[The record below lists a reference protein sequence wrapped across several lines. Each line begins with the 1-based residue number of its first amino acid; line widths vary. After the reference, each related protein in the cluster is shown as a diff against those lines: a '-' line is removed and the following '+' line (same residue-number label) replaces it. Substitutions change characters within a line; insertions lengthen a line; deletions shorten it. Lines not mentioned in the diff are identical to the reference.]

1 MLINRRI
8 ILIALGALII
18 LGIGVFIYFGHLN
31 YLSISPNS
39 YQTPNGIVTIPIS
52 LPETPTNITK
62 YLIIPQ
68 ENDTIHYTVYN
79 LAQTK
84 TGVTSETD
92 APIVVQKIMEQ
103 YGGLPSDA
111 IYAGAETSYLNE
123 YESSKIPFLPDTLV
137 TQRPVS
143 TDVGYGRRL
152 DNISVTG
159 NGGFIKIS
167 LGKNDELLYLKK
179 VWRTVKPAG
188 TEKIIPVSQAIE
200 KLVRGEILNQR
211 KCFCD
216 LNVDRIYLAYW
227 ENGEGEPQD
236 YLDPV
241 WVFSGTTSSGE
252 VINYKVYARDEGSSL
267 MTPVAGVAG
276 MSSNATPEPQSQ
288 NGVST
293 DNESVNTT
301 VNRGTSLENEA

>member
-1 MLINRRI
+1 MKRVEYIPLNVKSIRMPVNQRTFVIVAGVLI
-8 ILIALGALII
+8 LLGM
-18 LGIGVFIYFGHLN
+18 GIFISSGNLN
-31 YLSISPNS
+31 FFPFS
-39 YQTPNGIVTIPIS
+39 QTSFN
-52 LPETPTNITK
+52 TPTGAVKILVPLPGTPMNLTR
-62 YLIIPQ
+62 YHVVPR

-84 TGVTSETD
+84 TGVTSATD

-123 YESSKIPFLPDTLV
+123 YESSKIPFFPDTLV

-152 DNISVTG
+152 DNISVAG

-167 LGKNDELLYLKK
+167 LGNDGELLYLNK
-179 VWRTVKPAG
+179 VWRTVEPAG
-188 TEKIIPVSQAIE
+188 TEKVIPVSQAIE
-200 KLVRGEILNQR
+200 KLGRGEILNQR

-227 ENGEGEPQD
+227 EKGAGVPQE

-252 VINYKVYARDEGSSL
+252 VINYKVYARDDGSSQ
-267 MTPVAGVAG
+267 MTPLSGITGIDANVTQGYL
-276 MSSNATPEPQSQ
+276 PE
-288 NGVST
+288 
-293 DNESVNTT
+293 
-301 VNRGTSLENEA
+301 